1 MENLLIVFSVG
12 IFAIFGS
19 VMAVL
24 LIILFWIKT

>member
-19 VMAVL
+19 VMAFL
-24 LIILFWIKT
+24 LIILYWAKT